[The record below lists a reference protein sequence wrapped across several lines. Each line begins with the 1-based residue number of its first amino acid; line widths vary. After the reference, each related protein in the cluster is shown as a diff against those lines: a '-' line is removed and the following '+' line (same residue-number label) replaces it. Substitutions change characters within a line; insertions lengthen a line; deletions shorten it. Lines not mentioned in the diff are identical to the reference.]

1 MLFSFVGPN
10 GEEALKPSR
19 KIHDVEGRAGLD
31 LPDTLD
37 HDLSMNALP
46 KAGLRCKFPNRPRI
60 GILSV
65 GAILLALSCFS
76 LAKEQEVLP
85 YPPSGQVPSGYPP
98 EYAATIRAA
107 EDEGKLIIYS
117 NTDIRVASDLVEDF
131 RKVYPK
137 IEVEYEDLNSTELHY
152 RFISETLLGH
162 DSADI
167 VWSSAM
173 DQQFSLVDKDYA
185 QAYASPEV
193 PNLPEWAVWKNQA
206 FGTTYEPVAVAY
218 NKRMLAAGEVPQ
230 TRSDLIRLLNTEPDR
245 FKGKVVTYNI
255 EKSGLGF
262 LLATQDANAS
272 QSFWDLVRALGNA
285 GARFQLTTDA
295 MLKRVASGKD
305 LIAYN
310 VLGSYALAEAKKSP
324 SLGYVFPKD
333 YTLVM
338 SRIMFIN
345 QNAKNPNAAKLWMDY
360 LLSKRGQTVI
370 ANRTRLY
377 SIRNDVEG
385 EATASSLKQ
394 ALGDSIKPITI
405 GPDLITYLSN
415 PNHRDFLNQWR
426 QTALKK

>member
-1 MLFSFVGPN
+1 
-10 GEEALKPSR
+10 
-19 KIHDVEGRAGLD
+19 
-31 LPDTLD
+31 
-37 HDLSMNALP
+37 MNAFP
-46 KAGLRCKFPNRPRI
+46 RADLRRKFPERQRI
-60 GILSV
+60 DFLSV
-65 GAILLALSCFS
+65 GVILFALCCFS
-76 LAKEQEVLP
+76 FAKELEVLP

-117 NTDIRVASDLVEDF
+117 NTDIRPASELVEDF

-137 IEVEYEDLNSTELHY
+137 IEVEYQDLNSTELHY
-152 RFISETLLGH
+152 RFVSETQLGY

-173 DQQFSLVDKDYA
+173 DQQFFLVDKGYA
-185 QAYASPEV
+185 QAYASPEL

-206 FGTTYEPVAVAY
+206 FGTTFEPVAIAY
-218 NKRMLAAGEVPQ
+218 NKEILAADEIPQ
-230 TRSDLIRLLNTEPDR
+230 TRSDLIRLLTTEPDR
-245 FKGKVVTYNI
+245 FKGKVVTFDI

-262 LLATQDANAS
+262 LFATQDANAS
-272 QSFWDLVRALGNA
+272 PSFWDLAKALGNA
-285 GARFQLTTDA
+285 DAQFQLTTDA
-295 MLKRVASGKD
+295 MLKRVASGED

-310 VLGSYALAEAKKSP
+310 VLGSYALTEARKRP
-324 SLGYVFPKD
+324 SLGSVFPKD

-338 SRIMFIN
+338 SRIVFIN
-345 QNAKNPNAAKLWMDY
+345 RNAENPNAAKLWLDY

-370 ANRTRLY
+370 ANLARLY
-377 SIRNDVEG
+377 SIRTDVEG

-415 PNHRDFLNQWR
+415 PNHQDFLNRWQ

>member
-1 MLFSFVGPN
+1 VEPN
-10 GEEALKPSR
+10 GAEALKPSR

-37 HDLSMNALP
+37 HPLSMNALP
-46 KAGLRCKFPNRPRI
+46 RADLRHRFPERPRI
-60 GILSV
+60 DFLSV
-65 GAILLALSCFS
+65 GVILFALCCFS
-76 LAKEQEVLP
+76 FAKELEVLP
-85 YPPSGQVPSGYPP
+85 YPPSGQVPSGYPA

-117 NTDIRVASDLVEDF
+117 NTDIRPASELIEDF
-131 RKVYPK
+131 RKIYPK
-137 IEVEYEDLNSTELHY
+137 IAVDYHDLNSTELHY
-152 RFISETLLGH
+152 RFVSETQLGY

-173 DQQFSLVDKDYA
+173 DQQFLLVDKGYA
-185 QAYASPEV
+185 QAYNSPEL
-193 PNLPEWAVWKNQA
+193 PNLPEWAVWKDQA
-206 FGTTYEPVAVAY
+206 FGTTFEPVAIAY
-218 NKRMLAAGEVPQ
+218 NKKKLAADQVPK
-230 TRSDLIRLLNTEPDR
+230 TRSDLIRLLSTEPDR
-245 FKGKVVTYNI
+245 FRGKVVTFNV

-272 QSFWDLVRALGNA
+272 QSFWDLAKAFGDA
-285 GARFQLTTDA
+285 GAQFRLTSQA
-295 MLKRVASGKD
+295 MLRSVASGED

-310 VLGSYALAEAKKSP
+310 VLGSYALAEARKRT

-338 SRIMFIN
+338 SRIAFIN
-345 QNAKNPNAAKLWMDY
+345 RDAKNPNAAKLWLDY
-360 LLSKRGQTVI
+360 LLSQRGQTVI
-370 ANRTRLY
+370 ANRARLY
-377 SIRNDVEG
+377 SIRSDVEG

-405 GPDLITYLSN
+405 GPDLITYLSS
-415 PNHRDFLNQWR
+415 PNHRGFLNRWR

>member
-1 MLFSFVGPN
+1 
-10 GEEALKPSR
+10 
-19 KIHDVEGRAGLD
+19 
-31 LPDTLD
+31 
-37 HDLSMNALP
+37 MNALP
-46 KAGLRCKFPNRPRI
+46 KAGLRRKFPNRPRI
-60 GILSV
+60 GFLSV

-76 LAKEQEVLP
+76 LAKEEEVLP

-185 QAYASPEV
+185 QAYTSPEL

-230 TRSDLIRLLNTEPDR
+230 TRSDLIRLLNTERDR

-272 QSFWDLVRALGNA
+272 QSFWDLARALGNA

-310 VLGSYALAEAKKSP
+310 V
-324 SLGYVFPKD
+324 
-333 YTLVM
+333 
-338 SRIMFIN
+338 
-345 QNAKNPNAAKLWMDY
+345 
-360 LLSKRGQTVI
+360 
-370 ANRTRLY
+370 TRL
-377 SIRNDVEG
+377 
-385 EATASSLKQ
+385 LC
-394 ALGDSIKPITI
+394 I
-405 GPDLITYLSN
+405 G
-415 PNHRDFLNQWR
+415 
-426 QTALKK
+426 

>member
-1 MLFSFVGPN
+1 
-10 GEEALKPSR
+10 
-19 KIHDVEGRAGLD
+19 
-31 LPDTLD
+31 
-37 HDLSMNALP
+37 
-46 KAGLRCKFPNRPRI
+46 
-60 GILSV
+60 
-65 GAILLALSCFS
+65 
-76 LAKEQEVLP
+76 
-85 YPPSGQVPSGYPP
+85 
-98 EYAATIRAA
+98 
-107 EDEGKLIIYS
+107 
-117 NTDIRVASDLVEDF
+117 
-131 RKVYPK
+131 
-137 IEVEYEDLNSTELHY
+137 
-152 RFISETLLGH
+152 
-162 DSADI
+162 
-167 VWSSAM
+167 M

-185 QAYASPEV
+185 QAYTSPEL

-218 NKRMLAAGEVPQ
+218 NKRMLAADKVPQ
-230 TRSDLIRLLNTEPDR
+230 TRSDLIRLLNSERDR

-272 QSFWDLVRALGNA
+272 QSFWDLARALGNA

-338 SRIMFIN
+338 SRIVFIN

-370 ANRTRLY
+370 ANRTQLY

-385 EATASSLKQ
+385 ETTASSLRQ
-394 ALGDSIKPITI
+394 TLGDSIKPITV
-405 GPDLITYLSN
+405 GPSLITYLSN
-415 PNHRDFLNQWR
+415 PNYQDFLNQWR
-426 QTALKK
+426 QATVKK

>member
-1 MLFSFVGPN
+1 
-10 GEEALKPSR
+10 
-19 KIHDVEGRAGLD
+19 
-31 LPDTLD
+31 
-37 HDLSMNALP
+37 MNALP
-46 KAGLRCKFPNRPRI
+46 KAGLRRKFPNRPRI
-60 GILSV
+60 GFLSV
-65 GAILLALSCFS
+65 GVILLALSCFS

-137 IEVEYEDLNSTELHY
+137 IEVEYEDLNRYLSFTTVLLA
-152 RFISETLLGH
+152 RRCLVMTRQISSGARQWT
-162 DSADI
+162 SN
-167 VWSSAM
+167 SC
-173 DQQFSLVDKDYA
+173 LVDKDYA
-185 QAYASPEV
+185 QAYPSPEV

-272 QSFWDLVRALGNA
+272 QSFWDLARALGNA

-338 SRIMFIN
+338 SRIVFIN

-385 EATASSLKQ
+385 ETTASSLKQ

-415 PNHRDFLNQWR
+415 PNHQDFLNRWR